1 MDINSQLDPVELTRR
16 LIGFNTINPPG
27 NEKEC
32 AYYLANILENSGF
45 NIKFFEFA
53 KSRANLIAKLDGKP
67 GKLPMCFTGHLDT
80 VPLGRKKW
88 KADPFAGEIADGKIY
103 GRGASDMKAGL
114 AAMTVAATRISKL
127 KDVKGGIYLIICASE
142 ETGSQGASQIISS
155 CDLSRKI
162 GAIICPE
169 PTSNYP
175 LIGHRGAIWLEAS
188 TEGLATH
195 GSSPELGENAIY
207 KAVEAITR
215 LQKMDFQIDAHPILG
230 IPSFNVGTIEG
241 GIIVNEVPDF
251 TNFKI
256 DIRTIPGKTND
267 EYFEMVR
274 DCLGSHVKVKRL
286 ADLQAVISDPECE
299 TVRMIYNVMEEI
311 LGERPQPRGAKF
323 FTDCSI
329 LSPACGDPPTV
340 ILGPGEIKMAHAC
353 DEYCYA
359 DRIEEASEALFEIGR
374 RWVESE

>member
-1 MDINSQLDPVELTRR
+1 MDIKSAPDPIELTRK
-16 LIGFNTINPPG
+16 LIGLNTINAPG

-32 AYYLANILENSGF
+32 AHLLANILEKSGF
-45 NIKFFEFA
+45 NISFFEFA
-53 KSRANLIAKLDGKP
+53 KNRTSLIAKLDGKP
-67 GKLPMCFTGHLDT
+67 GKLPICFTGHMDT

-88 KADPFAGEIADGKIY
+88 EVDPFAGESAHGRLY

-114 AAMTVAATRISKL
+114 AAMTVAAVRLSKL
-127 KDVKGGIYLIICASE
+127 KDVKGGIHLIICASE
-142 ETGSQGASQIISS
+142 ETGSQGASHIVAN
-155 CDLSRKI
+155 CDLSGKV

-215 LQKMDFQIDAHPILG
+215 LQKIDFQVDAHSILG
-230 IPSFNVGTIEG
+230 RPSFNVGTIEG
-241 GIIVNEVPDF
+241 GVIVNEVPDF
-251 TNFKI
+251 TNFRI
-256 DIRTIPGKTND
+256 DIRTIPGKTNN

-274 DCLGSHVKVKRL
+274 DCLGSHVKVRPL
-286 ADLQAVISDPECE
+286 ADLQAVLSDPHCE
-299 TVRMIYNVMEEI
+299 TVQMIYHVMEEI

-329 LSPACGDPPTV
+329 LSPACGNPPTV

-353 DEYCYA
+353 DEYCHVN
-359 DRIEEASEALFEIGR
+359 RIEEASEAFFEIGK
-374 RWVESE
+374 RWVHG

>member
-1 MDINSQLDPVELTRR
+1 MDIKYQLDSIEITRQ

-53 KSRANLIAKLDGKP
+53 NKRTNIIAKLDGKP
-67 GKLPMCFTGHLDT
+67 GKLPLCFTGHMDT

-88 KADPFAGEIADGKIY
+88 EVDPFAGEIADGKLY

-114 AAMTVAATRISKL
+114 AAMTVAAVRLSKL
-127 KDVKGGIYLIICASE
+127 KDVKGGIYLIVCASE
-142 ETGSQGASQIISS
+142 ETGSQGASHLVAN
-155 CDLSRKI
+155 CDLSGKI

-188 TEGLATH
+188 TKGLATH

-207 KAVEAITR
+207 KAVEAITK
-215 LQKMDFQIDAHPILG
+215 LQKIDFQVEPHLILG
-230 IPSFNVGTIEG
+230 RPSFNVGTIEG
-241 GIIVNEVPDF
+241 GVIVNEVPDF
-251 TNFKI
+251 TSFRI

-274 DCLGSHVKVKRL
+274 NALGSNVKVEPF
-286 ADLQAVISDPECE
+286 ASLQAVISDPKCE
-299 TVRMIYNVMEEI
+299 TIQMIYDVMEEI

-329 LSPACGDPPTV
+329 LSPACDNPPTV

-353 DEYCYA
+353 HEYCHI

-374 RWVESE
+374 RWVQG